1 MQVLV
6 NTKEQLNTVL
16 ELGDRYISRIYI
28 ENSFDMKFIPND
40 ISSEIEVFIAGPY
53 VLRDKDIELFKMQ
66 INSYD
71 FSGILIRDMETLCFL
86 DANSN
91 AFNRYKFVIDNSI
104 YILNNNSVEF
114 LNSIENIKINELF
127 NSYELNL
134 SEIKQISCDKIR
146 SNVIYGHIPM
156 MVSANCTQK
165 TLNGCAKSSGISTIK
180 DRKGANFPVFRNCDY
195 CYNIIYNSVV
205 LSLHNYIKPLSLLG
219 NLRIDF
225 LNEDA
230 KTCNKVILY
239 FNSLM
244 SNYSDPF
251 YKEFTTGHIKRGIE

>member
-16 ELGDRYISRIYI
+16 ELGDRYISRVYI
-28 ENSFDMKFIPND
+28 ENGFDMNSIPNN

-53 VLRDKDIELFKMQ
+53 VLRDKDIELFKKQ

-71 FSGILIRDMETLCFL
+71 FSGILIRDMETLSFL
-86 DANSN
+86 DANSYV
-91 AFNRYKFVIDNSI
+91 FNKYKYVIDNSI
-104 YILNNNSVEF
+104 YLLNNSSVEF
-114 LNSIENIKINELF
+114 LNSFENIKINELF

-165 TLNGCAKSSGISTIK
+165 TLDGCVNSSGINIIK
-180 DRKGANFPVFRNCDY
+180 DRKKREFISF
-195 CYNIIYNSVV
+195 NI
-205 LSLHNYIKPLSLLG
+205 
-219 NLRIDF
+219 
-225 LNEDA
+225 
-230 KTCNKVILY
+230 
-239 FNSLM
+239 
-244 SNYSDPF
+244 
-251 YKEFTTGHIKRGIE
+251 